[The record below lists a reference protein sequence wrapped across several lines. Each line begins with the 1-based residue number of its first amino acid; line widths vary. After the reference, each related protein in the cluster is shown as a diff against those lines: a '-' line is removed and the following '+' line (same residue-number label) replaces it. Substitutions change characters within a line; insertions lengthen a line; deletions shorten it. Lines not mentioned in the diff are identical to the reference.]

1 MNNLNKRAQSYLTRY
16 VFLFICSVL
25 YNLEANASNFSLSG
39 HVDFTYISRL
49 SDQSLINIPYR
60 MVSLNLENQA
70 DQITLNGNFA
80 LEYHVRDD
88 SYFLGSSD
96 PQDFIIDM
104 RELYVSYN
112 TDRYELRIGKQIHSW
127 GSVDELSLIHI

>member
-25 YNLEANASNFSLSG
+25 YNLEANTSNLSLSG

-49 SDQSLINIPYR
+49 SDQSLINIHYR
-60 MVSLNLENQA
+60 IVSLNLENQG

-80 LEYHVRDD
+80 LE
-88 SYFLGSSD
+88 
-96 PQDFIIDM
+96 
-104 RELYVSYN
+104 
-112 TDRYELRIGKQIHSW
+112 
-127 GSVDELSLIHI
+127 